1 VALGWRWSCNPPHP
15 LCSISAGDKDRV
27 GKVKG
32 RLWKLLSPTRL
43 ASRAHRS
50 RWLESYLLHLEEMGV
65 SEEMQARALVLQL
78 WATQVSASG
87 CRCEAVHVSACV
99 CVCTHTCVLRHT
111 KATCLRVR
119 VHVLAWACVCAC
131 TRVSVGHCERGCG
144 SVHTHPAV
152 CPHSLTL
159 STVKVSHEQ
168 DLSFNM

>member
-1 VALGWRWSCNPPHP
+1 MLAEHLLSTWPAFQDWGPWSFLLQEVPTHPPGVTPEDPWPQGGGWGRVALGWRWSCNPPHP

-32 RLWKLLSPTRL
+32 HLWKLLSPARL

-78 WATQVSASG
+78 WATQVGASG

-99 CVCTHTCVLRHT
+99 CVCTHTCVL
-111 KATCLRVR
+111 
-119 VHVLAWACVCAC
+119 
-131 TRVSVGHCERGCG
+131 
-144 SVHTHPAV
+144 
-152 CPHSLTL
+152 
-159 STVKVSHEQ
+159 
-168 DLSFNM
+168 